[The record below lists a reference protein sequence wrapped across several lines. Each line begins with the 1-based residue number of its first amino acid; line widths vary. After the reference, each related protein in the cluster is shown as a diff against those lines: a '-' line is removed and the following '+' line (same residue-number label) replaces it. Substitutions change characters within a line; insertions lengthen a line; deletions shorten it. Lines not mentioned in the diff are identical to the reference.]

1 MKKILCL
8 LLCSFMIMGLSQNVV
23 QAVDNTIPEEQ
34 IIKNDSTGIPDSVI
48 YANVLKEGDFN
59 NGNKDGILTYDEAST
74 VIQLSIRESKTQFS
88 FKGISKLSNLMN
100 IDISY
105 SGNYEVSELSEI
117 KNLKNLKGL
126 RLDGC
131 TNITSL
137 NDIPNKGITNL
148 SVIDTSITDINGLD
162 NFKYLDRFS
171 IEKSGTQN
179 PKYTININE
188 LLKFNLQSLNITGW
202 NVLHSEKIKEM
213 NSLLFL
219 DIANTKITDFSF
231 LPQMEQLRSL
241 NISNNNL
248 NKIDFISTL
257 TNMESLDVSDNNISD
272 ISPLKNLIKLYNFIG
287 NNNNITDLKDYPAVS
302 TQSSISIGLSNNK
315 IQDIT
320 PLDGIEID
328 ALGLNGNELSNV
340 DILSND
346 CFKKLWILDLGS
358 NNLTNLPNLHHLKKL
373 DTGTYYSRIGSTNFS
388 KNKLSEEELI
398 SKLPIHVANNKS
410 FINSNKYQEDPILPI
425 PPIDVETIVSDKIPN
440 NLSNIIKDKNNSSVV
455 VKLPNSDTVDS
466 NIFKASQESGKDITF
481 NILDDKGNSKYSWNF
496 EGRNITNPNMNIDL
510 GIKFETD
517 KQKEIQALTNQS
529 NIFYASF
536 SHHGELPGTA
546 KITINVSNM
555 YKDGEYI
562 YLYYYNEEKG
572 IIEQKGS
579 GIEVLNGYATF
590 DIDHCSTYFFTKE
603 IIQENS
609 KDTTKDN
616 LTNNNGNTPQT
627 SDNTNL
633 TLLIL
638 SGGIALLGI
647 SLLSKRKKYN

>member
-231 LPQMEQLRSL
+231 FPQMEQLRSL